1 MSEAPRD
8 PQDGETKGVAWP
20 SPPPKYAPNHTALT
34 AHTPVKS
41 STEDEANES
50 ARPETPKTAIKVPQQ
65 PQENGS
71 APPEARSAV
80 GVVGAPLRDD
90 EVSNA
95 SAAEMRDGDDVPA
108 ANESPRP
115 EGAVAAPAPA
125 KKKRPAHDVP
135 RAKKK
140 KKDVKQQKRSGGSK
154 RERVPGE
161 GAVDRGKKVR
171 HASTD

>member
-1 MSEAPRD
+1 MSMSEAPRD

-80 GVVGAPLRDD
+80 GVVGAPLRELDLYWGRC
-90 EVSNA
+90 
-95 SAAEMRDGDDVPA
+95 AA
-108 ANESPRP
+108 
-115 EGAVAAPAPA
+115 
-125 KKKRPAHDVP
+125 
-135 RAKKK
+135 
-140 KKDVKQQKRSGGSK
+140 
-154 RERVPGE
+154 
-161 GAVDRGKKVR
+161 DR
-171 HASTD
+171 